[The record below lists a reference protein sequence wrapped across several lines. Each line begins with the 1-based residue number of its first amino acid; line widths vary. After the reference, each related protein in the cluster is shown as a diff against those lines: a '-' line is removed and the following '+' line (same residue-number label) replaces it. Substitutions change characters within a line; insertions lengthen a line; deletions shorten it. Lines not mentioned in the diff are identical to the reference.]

1 MAAKSRVQSKTLG
14 QLYYY
19 YNAFIKRMLFLFA
32 SSNIEKDVRI

>member
-14 QLYYY
+14 QLYY

-32 SSNIEKDVRI
+32 SSNIENVRI